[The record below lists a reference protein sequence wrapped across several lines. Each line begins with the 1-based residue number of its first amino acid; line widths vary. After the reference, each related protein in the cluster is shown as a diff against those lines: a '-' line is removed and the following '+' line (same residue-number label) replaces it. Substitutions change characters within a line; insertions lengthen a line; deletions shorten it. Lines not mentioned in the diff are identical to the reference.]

1 MFSDKK
7 FGLPKDLID
16 TVKKVV
22 ENNKNNNLN
31 EQEEINEVAIKVF
44 SKAGKFISG
53 APAQSTLT
61 KSGKMAPRGIPP
73 TPRDTAMIPSTG
85 GAGKPP
91 SPPST
96 PPTASASTPSG
107 GGSIDVKKARET
119 AVDVPVTPGKQKPD
133 ITPQKPESNIKKY
146 LGLGAAGAGGV
157 AIGAALTK
165 GKGEDSTTKDS
176 NDPAG
181 TYDAAPE
188 TGSKSKPTSPV
199 SAPKSPSIK
208 PTPSSS
214 TSDTGE
220 GPKGSRIER
229 RSTSWQQRALGDE
242 GPAETFTS
250 RNYEDGGKKKKNMKE
265 SFLIKAFLD
274 LQEKKHHKKKL
285 DPVGKEDEDVDN
297 DGKVDSTDKYLKH
310 RREVIAKN
318 IKEEETIEE
327 SERLS
332 YHKKMV
338 KKIEKEL
345 AEDPRN
351 SHLKEK
357 LSYHK
362 KMVKEL
368 MEDVELEEAEKW
380 IQKAIKKPGALHK
393 QMGVPEGEKIPAGK
407 LAAAAEKGGKLGKRA
422 RLAMTLKK
430 LHKEE
435 IQLSD
440 EELAHL
446 EAVSDKDEQKI
457 TGREG
462 SSRKGPTVPNR
473 DLTD

>member
-91 SPPST
+91 SPSTTPPSGAGQKDVIAGGAGKPPSPPST

-119 AVDVPVTPGKQKPD
+119 AVDVPVTPLKQKPD
-133 ITPQKPESNIKKY
+133 ITQQKPESNIKKY

-165 GKGEDSTTKDS
+165 GKGTDSTTKDS
-176 NDPAG
+176 NDPAGTYDLDKNDPAG

-229 RSTSWQQRALGDE
+229 RTTSWQQRALGDE

-318 IKEEETIEE
+318 IKEEETIVE

-357 LSYHK
+357 LAYHK

-368 MEDVELEEAEKW
+368 MEDVELD
-380 IQKAIKKPGALHK
+380 KKD
-393 QMGVPEGEKIPAGK
+393 
-407 LAAAAEKGGKLGKRA
+407 
-422 RLAMTLKK
+422 RLVVTLKK

>member
-16 TVKKVV
+16 TVKNVIIDEASRNPNRRPPHPSDAPNQGRVYPRKDSA
-22 ENNKNNNLN
+22 NPIKPPDLPKISSTNK
-31 EQEEINEVAIKVF
+31 
-44 SKAGKFISG
+44 SPTPMTSGSG
-53 APAQSTLT
+53 AISAASAAQSAGPPKGAVSTPPATSHGFSNIKSQPASPFPHAPGST
-61 KSGKMAPRGIPP
+61 KPDIPKAVESPSIVSRVTGALSKLGTKGKLAATGLAAGAAGLATAGLMGSGKKDEPKKPETDTDSISTPGFSGGAASSSGTTGGVPIP
-73 TPRDTAMIPSTG
+73 DEG
-85 GAGKPP
+85 GAG
-91 SPPST
+91 PST
-96 PPTASASTPSG
+96 SVS
-107 GGSIDVKKARET
+107 
-119 AVDVPVTPGKQKPD
+119 
-133 ITPQKPESNIKKY
+133 KPE
-146 LGLGAAGAGGV
+146 
-157 AIGAALTK
+157 
-165 GKGEDSTTKDS
+165 
-176 NDPAG
+176 
-181 TYDAAPE
+181 
-188 TGSKSKPTSPV
+188 KSKPTSPV

-318 IKEEETIEE
+318 IKEEETIVE

-357 LSYHK
+357 LAYHK

-368 MEDVELEEAEKW
+368 MEDVELD
-380 IQKAIKKPGALHK
+380 KKD
-393 QMGVPEGEKIPAGK
+393 
-407 LAAAAEKGGKLGKRA
+407 
-422 RLAMTLKK
+422 RLVVTLKK